1 MGDENSNSMLT
12 FVLVFMLGFF
22 LSKLMPDIC
31 RTMNRPGLMDSVPNP
46 SNGIIQGFSVGA
58 HGCQGSASDS
68 ANQSTNLQRFTVGS
82 QENSCGGG
90 GGNRN
95 TTDSS
100 GSR

>member
-58 HGCQGSASDS
+58 HGCSGST
-68 ANQSTNLQRFTVGS
+68 NQSGQQSGNPNTERFTVGS
-82 QENSCGGG
+82 QQGSNTNNTSNNTVRSC
-90 GGNRN
+90 
-95 TTDSS
+95 
-100 GSR
+100 SR

>member
-1 MGDENSNSMLT
+1 MADENSNSMLT

-58 HGCQGSASDS
+58 HSCTGNESNR
-68 ANQSTNLQRFTVGS
+68 NQNNEPFTVGGDS
-82 QENSCGGG
+82 HTGCGA
-90 GGNRN
+90 
-95 TTDSS
+95 SS
-100 GSR
+100 RSNVPPGSR